1 LEPPKRKRGRP
12 RKRLLIPGEQRG
24 QVEAGGKPKP
34 PPPQVPK
41 PPPPPP
47 PAKAKANGK
56 DALQK
61 RVEQIINFIQTECL
75 VPEGRLMGERIIL
88 EDWQKKAIWAIYG
101 NEAGTR
107 RAIIS
112 IPRKAGK
119 TTFAA
124 CLLLTHLVG
133 LGQENSQLYS
143 AAQSRDQAAL
153 IFNAACKIINQNVDL
168 RALIKITESSKTLLN
183 IEKNVRY
190 RALSADATTA
200 FGLSP
205 SFVIFDELGQVRGPR
220 SPLFEAARAP
230 PHVDDWVCIA
240 SAGCDGQS
248 VRVRGAFN
256 TTVSYKRFDIVSL
269 DGAAFIARR
278 DSPGVPG
285 ISEDGWQLMSRAGSR
300 GPAGEVGPRGKKGER
315 GEPGEDAPTI
325 VSWTLDRKNY
335 CAVPTMSNGTQGAV
349 LELRGLFEQF
359 CDEEAIGAA
368 VDAAVTTALKDAMRT
383 SLLAPL

>member
-1 LEPPKRKRGRP
+1 MEPPKRKRGRP

-24 QVEAGGKPKP
+24 QVEAAGKPK

-47 PAKAKANGK
+47 PPKSK
-56 DALQK
+56 LEK

-168 RALIKITESSKTLLN
+168 RALIKIS
-183 IEKNVRY
+183 
-190 RALSADATTA
+190 
-200 FGLSP
+200 
-205 SFVIFDELGQVRGPR
+205 
-220 SPLFEAARAP
+220 
-230 PHVDDWVCIA
+230 
-240 SAGCDGQS
+240 
-248 VRVRGAFN
+248 
-256 TTVSYKRFDIVSL
+256 
-269 DGAAFIARR
+269 
-278 DSPGVPG
+278 
-285 ISEDGWQLMSRAGSR
+285 
-300 GPAGEVGPRGKKGER
+300 
-315 GEPGEDAPTI
+315 
-325 VSWTLDRKNY
+325 
-335 CAVPTMSNGTQGAV
+335 
-349 LELRGLFEQF
+349 
-359 CDEEAIGAA
+359 
-368 VDAAVTTALKDAMRT
+368 
-383 SLLAPL
+383 